1 MIPAAVRRWLR
12 QKGLLKMVQNVTL
25 RTSFLLALS
34 LLCLVCGRT
43 LRGDEPMTGGAADE
57 PNWIRS
63 RLQDA
68 SDSIVTITVEGRDG
82 RQAGLGTGFV
92 VDGQGLIATNFHV
105 IGEARPI
112 EVRFAD
118 GRELP
123 VIEIYASDRM
133 LDLAV
138 IRVAAEQLKPLKL
151 ATNEPPLQQGDA
163 VLALGNPMGLRHSV
177 VSGIVSGTRDIEGRK
192 MIQIAIPIE
201 PGNSGGPLLDRQG
214 VVRGIV
220 TMKSAVTANLG
231 FALEASALQQLL
243 KHPNPVAMTRWKTI
257 GALNSQDWEPIFGA
271 RWQQRA
277 GRILVSEPGDSF
289 GGRSLCLWQRAL
301 PAEPFE
307 VGAFV
312 QLADEAG
319 AAGLVFHADGKDRHY
334 GFYPSAG
341 RLRFTYFDG
350 PTVYSWQILE
360 EWTSPHYRPGQWNHL
375 KVRLDGQQ
383 VECFV
388 NDQSVLKRRLETSV
402 TGRVGL
408 AKFRD
413 TEASFR
419 QFRVAAT
426 LPPSQVEAAR
436 LASLREQIEKL
447 PLGEWVI
454 HDNTMSLTD
463 DAQALRSALEQ
474 RSRELQEQAKRLD
487 QLALD
492 VHTREVIRQMTSL
505 LAQPAEQ
512 LDLARAALVVS
523 LLDNPD
529 LDPEAYLSMLDRMA
543 DEVRALLAADA
554 SPTDRLL
561 ALDRYLFQ
569 EGGFHGSRTNYYHAA
584 NSYLDRVLDDR
595 EGLPVTLSVLYI
607 SLARRLGVAVDG
619 VGLPGHFVT
628 RFQPPDGDPVWI
640 DPFDGGK
647 RLSTHEVNQF
657 LQLDSEN
664 STGDDPLQAMAPR
677 AMVSRILRNLQ
688 GIAQQNEDRE
698 AMLRYLE
705 MLIALDP
712 DDASSRGMRAM
723 VRHETGRKQAAVEDL
738 DWFLQHQPE
747 GINPAMIEQLRTRFL
762 EGKPTP

>member
-1 MIPAAVRRWLR
+1 
-12 QKGLLKMVQNVTL
+12 MVERVSRL
-25 RTSFLLALS
+25 AFFVLGSFLL
-34 LLCLVCGRT
+34 LCGNT
-43 LRGDEPMTGGAADE
+43 LWGEESAPEGDSAE

-63 RLQDA
+63 RIQEA
-68 SDSIVTITVEGRDG
+68 SGSIVTITVEGRDG

-92 VDGQGLIATNFHV
+92 VDSKGLIATNFHV

-112 EVRFAD
+112 EVRFGD

-123 VIEIYASDRM
+123 VTEIYASDRM

-138 IRVAAEQLKPLKL
+138 IRVAADQLKPLKL
-151 ATNEPPLQQGDA
+151 ATVEPPMQQGDA

-214 VVRGIV
+214 IVRGIV

-231 FALEASALQQLL
+231 FALETSALQQLL
-243 KHPNPVAMTRWKTI
+243 KNPNPVTMARWKTI
-257 GALNSQDWEPIFGA
+257 GALNNQDWEPVFGA

-307 VGAFV
+307 VGAYV
-312 QLADEAG
+312 QLTDEAG

-350 PTVYSWQILE
+350 PTVYSWQILD
-360 EWTSPHYRPGQWNHL
+360 EWSSPHYHPGQWNHL
-375 KVRLDGQQ
+375 KVRLEGQQ

-388 NDQSVLKRRLETSV
+388 NDQSVLKRQLETNV

-419 QFRVAAT
+419 QFRVAPK
-426 LPPSQVEAAR
+426 LPPSQVEETR
-436 LASLREQIEKL
+436 LATIREQIDKL
-447 PLGEWVI
+447 PLGEWANRDV
-454 HDNTMSLTD
+454 TVSLSD
-463 DAQALRSALEQ
+463 DAVALKAALEQ
-474 RSRELQEQAKRLD
+474 RSRELKEQAKRLE
-487 QLALD
+487 QLAVD
-492 VHTREVIRQMTSL
+492 VHTREVVRQMNAL
-505 LAQPAEQ
+505 LALPADQ

-523 LLDNPD
+523 LLDNSELD
-529 LDPEAYLSMLDRMA
+529 LDAYLSTLDRMA
-543 DEVRALLAADA
+543 DEVRTNLAAEA
-554 SPTDRLL
+554 SAADRLA

-607 SLARRLGVAVDG
+607 SLAKRLGVSVEG

-628 RFQPPDGDPVWI
+628 RFQPTEGDAIWI

-647 RLSTHEVNQF
+647 RLSIHDVQQF
-657 LQLDSEN
+657 LQLGAEGLSGEEA
-664 STGDDPLQAMAPR
+664 LRAMPPR
-677 AMVSRILRNLQ
+677 AIVSRMLRNLQ
-688 GIAQQNEDRE
+688 GIAQQNQDQE

-705 MLIALDP
+705 MLVALDP

-723 VRHETGRKQAAVEDL
+723 VRHETGRKQAAIEDL

-747 GINPAMIEQLRTRFL
+747 GINPTMIEQLKTRFL
-762 EGKPTP
+762 EGKPAE

>member
-1 MIPAAVRRWLR
+1 
-12 QKGLLKMVQNVTL
+12 MVERVSRL
-25 RTSFLLALS
+25 AFFVLGSFLL
-34 LLCLVCGRT
+34 LCGNT
-43 LRGDEPMTGGAADE
+43 LWGEEPAPEGDSAE

-63 RLQDA
+63 RIQEA
-68 SDSIVTITVEGRDG
+68 SGSIVTITVEGRDG

-92 VDGQGLIATNFHV
+92 VDSKGLIATNFHV

-112 EVRFAD
+112 EVRFGD

-123 VIEIYASDRM
+123 VTEIYASDRM

-138 IRVAAEQLKPLKL
+138 IRVAADQLKPLKL
-151 ATNEPPLQQGDA
+151 ATVEPPMQQGDA

-214 VVRGIV
+214 IVRGIV

-231 FALEASALQQLL
+231 FALETSALQQLL
-243 KHPNPVAMTRWKTI
+243 KNPNPVTMTRWKTI
-257 GALNSQDWEPIFGA
+257 GALNTQDWEPIFGA

-307 VGAFV
+307 VGVFV
-312 QLADEAG
+312 QLTDEAG

-350 PTVYSWQILE
+350 PTVYSWQILD
-360 EWTSPHYRPGQWNHL
+360 EWSSPHYHPGQWNHL
-375 KVRLDGQQ
+375 KVRLEGQQ

-388 NDQSVLKRRLETSV
+388 NDQSVLKRQLETSV

-419 QFRVAAT
+419 QFRVAPQ
-426 LPPSQVEAAR
+426 LPPSQVEEAR
-436 LASLREQIEKL
+436 LATIREQIDKL
-447 PLGEWVI
+447 PLGEWANRDV
-454 HDNTMSLTD
+454 TVSLSD
-463 DAQALRSALEQ
+463 DAVALKAALEQ
-474 RSRELQEQAKRLD
+474 RSRELKEQAKRLE
-487 QLALD
+487 QLAVD
-492 VHTREVIRQMTSL
+492 VHTREVVRQMDSL
-505 LAQPAEQ
+505 LALPADQ

-523 LLDNPD
+523 LLDNSELD
-529 LDPEAYLSMLDRMA
+529 LDAYLSTLDRMA
-543 DEVRALLAADA
+543 DEVRANLAAEA
-554 SPTDRLL
+554 SAADRLA

-607 SLARRLGVAVDG
+607 SLAKRLGVSVEG

-628 RFQPPDGDPVWI
+628 RFQPMEGEAIWI

-647 RLSTHEVNQF
+647 RLSIHDVQQF
-657 LQLDSEN
+657 LQLGAESLSGEEA
-664 STGDDPLQAMAPR
+664 LRAMPPR
-677 AMVSRILRNLQ
+677 AIVSRMLRNLQ
-688 GIAQQNEDRE
+688 GIAQQNQDQE

-705 MLIALDP
+705 MLVALDP

-723 VRHETGRKQAAVEDL
+723 VRHETGRKQAAIEDL

-747 GINPAMIEQLRTRFL
+747 GINPTMIEQLKTRFL
-762 EGKPTP
+762 EGKPEE